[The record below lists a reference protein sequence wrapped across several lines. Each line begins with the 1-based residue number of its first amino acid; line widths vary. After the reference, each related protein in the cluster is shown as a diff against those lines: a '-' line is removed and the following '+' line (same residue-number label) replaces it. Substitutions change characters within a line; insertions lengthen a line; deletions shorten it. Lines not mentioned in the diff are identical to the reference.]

1 MSIQR
6 AVEFLRRHVE
16 VALATCEGRRP
27 HMRVFQIMKVEG
39 KTLYFATSPEKQVY
53 KQLHENPNIEVMS
66 SNGEAYVKCNG
77 KAHFDVDDDTA
88 QWIYTHNAVLPRL
101 YTSWDKLVYFKM
113 AIETLDHYD
122 LEPTPPV
129 FKHYDIA
136 NGTESNGYVGERYS
150 SKA

>member
-1 MSIQR
+1 MSIQH
-6 AVEFLRRHVE
+6 AIEFLRRHVE
-16 VALATCEGRRP
+16 VAMATCEGKRP
-27 HMRVFQIMKVEG
+27 HLRVFQIMKVEG
-39 KTLYFATSPEKQVY
+39 TTLYFATSPEKQVY
-53 KQLHENPNIEVMS
+53 KQLLENPNIEVMA
-66 SNGEAYVKCNG
+66 SNGEAYVKCSG
-77 KAHFDVDDDTA
+77 KADFTVDNATA
-88 QWIYTHNAVLPRL
+88 QWIYNHNEVLPRL
-101 YTSWDKLVYFKM
+101 YSSWDKLAYFKM